1 MTGGAPARVLL
12 VDDDPLVR
20 AGLRLMLA
28 GHPGLAVVGEASDG
42 TELASAVAAGTP
54 DVVLLD
60 VRMPGLDGVSALAA
74 LRAEHPDPPAV
85 VMLTTFRADALVL
98 AALRAGAAGFL
109 LKHTPPEQIVAAVV
123 AAAAGEPTVSPAV
136 LGQLIDHVRAA
147 APEEAAAPD
156 PLAGLTDRERDVAL
170 AVADGLSNQEVG
182 ARLYLSVGSVKTHL
196 SSALARLGLDNRVQL
211 AIAAHE
217 SRRAASSPHR
227 VDPRLPRSTPG

>member
-1 MTGGAPARVLL
+1 MTGDLAARVLL

-28 GHPGLAVVGEASDG
+28 GHPGLDVVGEADDG
-42 TELASAVAAGTP
+42 TALLDAVTTHRP

-60 VRMPGLDGVSALAA
+60 VRMPGLDGVSALTA
-74 LRAEHPDPPAV
+74 LRAAHTDPPAV

-98 AALRAGAAGFL
+98 SALRAGAAGFL

-136 LGQLIDHVRAA
+136 LGQLIDHVRLGADA
-147 APEEAAAPD
+147 APTPAPD
-156 PLAGLTDRERDVAL
+156 PLDGLTDRERDVAL
-170 AVADGLSNQEVG
+170 AVADGLSNSEIG
-182 ARLYLSVGSVKTHL
+182 ARLYLSVGSVKAHL
-196 SSALARLGLDNRVQL
+196 SSALTRLGLDNRVQL

-217 SRRAASSPHR
+217 SRRRA
-227 VDPRLPRSTPG
+227 